1 MMEIANTWG
10 VVLYYAEEYPELFSQ
25 NDENIKS
32 IVDNTFCKDL
42 KDFIINELLNDD
54 DLLNRFKLFSNQ
66 YADKIFYIKKL
77 KKSFLSQ
84 INVINFMDEDL
95 NVLIQNH
102 YYNLVLKLCKL
113 IIDNLEDWDY
123 NHEWDSFDNILDKTD
138 SVMIRLLESDCKNDA
153 LEFLECIILTND
165 ILIYWIYLQTHI
177 LDMGMLKSYLK
188 KIAPNYNF
196 KHQCLTTS
204 F

>member
-113 IIDNLEDWDY
+113 IFLLGVLL
-123 NHEWDSFDNILDKTD
+123 SKFIL
-138 SVMIRLLESDCKNDA
+138 L
-153 LEFLECIILTND
+153 
-165 ILIYWIYLQTHI
+165 LIYL
-177 LDMGMLKSYLK
+177 
-188 KIAPNYNF
+188 
-196 KHQCLTTS
+196 
-204 F
+204 